1 MFFLHQM
8 DEEKAN
14 VEDLLRRG
22 EELLQQTSD
31 EAQKE
36 ELRIMLLRLESQ
48 HSARRVRQINT
59 SRL

>member
-1 MFFLHQM
+1 M